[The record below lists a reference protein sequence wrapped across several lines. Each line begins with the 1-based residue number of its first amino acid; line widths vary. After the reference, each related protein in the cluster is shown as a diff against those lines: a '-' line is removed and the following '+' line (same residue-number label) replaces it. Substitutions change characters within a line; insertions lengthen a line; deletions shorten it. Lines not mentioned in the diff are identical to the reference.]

1 MTFPLVLCS
10 LIRIFAGELRNSP
23 ARMGGTLAKSKL
35 SALGLHHPCKVCCR
49 DGGLVDTRDLKS
61 LGHNGCA
68 GSSPARGTRSVP
80 VNRGNGFRQ
89 RDAQRAKVPLAAL
102 QNRAHQTM
110 GPIFLLARPAYPFIS
125 LIRRRLAKGRTAK

>member
-49 DGGLVDTRDLKS
+49 DGGMVDTRDLKS

-68 GSSPARGTRSVP
+68 GSSPARGTRRLPQQERPLGQRVWEHAVVYLVCP
-80 VNRGNGFRQ
+80 NRRCLSILLQ
-89 RDAQRAKVPLAAL
+89 R
-102 QNRAHQTM
+102 
-110 GPIFLLARPAYPFIS
+110 
-125 LIRRRLAKGRTAK
+125 